1 MYFRKIHI
9 VGHENIPLNGPVIFC
24 CNHANQ
30 FIDAF
35 LMGKVVDQE
44 LSFTMAFSSFL
55 KPVIGSLARCVNAI
69 PVKRPQ
75 DVRVKG
81 SGKIKFLKDFTVTG
95 NKTCFL
101 KEYKTL
107 GEGNCSLYLKEQN
120 IIIPIVEI
128 ISDDKMEIKDVEGL
142 EKVINSNKETDY
154 FVSYFIKQY
163 NCIYYFSFKKLS
175 FYQKSIILFYSK
187 KLTKL

>member
-1 MYFRKIHI
+1 MGILYWICKKITSLCITMYFRKIHI
-9 VGHENIPLNGPVIFC
+9 VGHENIPSKGPVIFC

-55 KPVIGSLARCVNAI
+55 KPIIGSLARAVNAI
-69 PVKRPQ
+69 PVKRPA

-81 SGKIKFLKDFTVTG
+81 TGKIKLSKDMIVTG

-107 GEGNCSLYLKEQN
+107 GDGNCSLYLFNEN
-120 IIIPIVEI
+120 IIIPIIEI
-128 ISDDKMEIKDVEGL
+128 ISDDKLKISHVEGL
-142 EKVINSNKETDY
+142 EKLFDNKETDY
-154 FVSYFIKQY
+154 FVSCFNKI
-163 NCIYYFSFKKLS
+163 YFSYKN
-175 FYQKSIILFYSK
+175 SK
-187 KLTKL
+187 NL